1 MEKFYLSTKKARI
14 RKCPKRGK
22 QKPKECFRILLLPLP
37 PLDGSGAVQLLMGR
51 ESGLKFMEFANQ
63 PALGFIGIILAWNLF
78 DYIFDPI
85 HLLSINL
92 LYPGLS
98 YH

>member
-1 MEKFYLSTKKARI
+1 L
-14 RKCPKRGK
+14 
-22 QKPKECFRILLLPLP
+22 ILFLFNLLPLP
-37 PLDGSGAVQLLMGR
+37 PLDGSGAVQVLLDR
-51 ESGLKFMEFANQ
+51 ESALKFMEFTRQ
-63 PALGFIGIILAWNLF
+63 PAFGFIGIILAWNLF

>member
-1 MEKFYLSTKKARI
+1 L
-14 RKCPKRGK
+14 
-22 QKPKECFRILLLPLP
+22 ILFLFNLLPLP
-37 PLDGSGAVQLLMGR
+37 PLDGSGAVQLLMST
-51 ESGLKFMEFANQ
+51 ESALKFTEFVRQ
-63 PALGFIGIILAWNLF
+63 PTFGFIGIILAWNLF

-92 LYPGLS
+92 LYPGPG